1 MSMRLY
7 IFLALGVWVLLIQL
21 GEVALMAWECGFI
34 GRGCQ

>member
-7 IFLALGVWVLLIQL
+7 IFLALGVWVLLIQAAETL
-21 GEVALMAWECGFI
+21 LMAWECGFI